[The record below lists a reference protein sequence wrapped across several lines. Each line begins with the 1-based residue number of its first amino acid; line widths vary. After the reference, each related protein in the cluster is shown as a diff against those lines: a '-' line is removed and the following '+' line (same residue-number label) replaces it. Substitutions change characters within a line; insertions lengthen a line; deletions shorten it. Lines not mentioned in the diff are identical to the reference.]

1 MSIQTKVVLLTV
13 LALSG
18 CTTESVDLQAP
29 CYTSLRAAALIIEKR
44 VSSDW
49 SGEERERAVLEC
61 YDTLDTLLRSGKNIK
76 IDDVEA
82 MLGKPDV
89 VGEYEKGY
97 VYTSKGGWRN
107 MLMFRFRGGRIQN
120 VFLGPF
126 IE

>member
-1 MSIQTKVVLLTV
+1 MRY
-13 LALSG
+13 
-18 CTTESVDLQAP
+18 SVGVQP
-29 CYTSLRAAALIIEKR
+29 CFCLKTRLK
-44 VSSDW
+44 
-49 SGEERERAVLEC
+49 
-61 YDTLDTLLRSGKNIK
+61 
-76 IDDVEA
+76 EA